1 MTRPYTNPQAH
12 DREQAEAE
20 RAERKA
26 RAIARSR
33 FAVPTDGEVAEE
45 LERRRLAQIEMEA
58 RS

>member
-20 RAERKA
+20 RAEREVHA
-26 RAIARSR
+26 LARSR